1 VRRQR
6 GGDDNELDDDP
17 VRNRGGGRR
26 PRGLTAVGV
35 KAAGG
40 VAVAAVLALLGGV
53 VALVLLAGAETS
65 TPNGASPGMVCAPA
79 GWTPD
84 QPVAGFSGAQLTNAA
99 AIVATGVEM
108 GVPPQGQVI
117 AVATAMQESRLR
129 VLANSRVPESLR
141 PQPGRPAPEGVG
153 SDHDS
158 VGPFRQPGGWGPLTT
173 RMDPRGSARLF
184 YGRLLGV
191 RGWQRLPLWQ
201 AAQTVQ
207 GSDRP
212 WEYDKWQDEARQ
224 VVGAVRGVTCP
235 PGGPSGG
242 ASVPHGPMVQTV
254 IDRAM
259 AQLGTP
265 YVWGGGDATGPT
277 RGVPTPTG
285 RTPSGV
291 GFDCSGLM
299 VHAFAGID
307 IAVPHQT
314 KAIWNR
320 FGPPI
325 TDRAALM
332 PGDMIL
338 LSNTGRPGA
347 RHPGGIHHVGLYL
360 GHGQVL
366 HAPQTG
372 STVSIVDN
380 IWSTSYWSGEFI
392 GAVRAIPH
400 AAPQPASAPLA
411 AA

>member
-6 GGDDNELDDDP
+6 GGDDDELDDGP
-17 VRNRGGGRR
+17 VRNRGGGRGS
-26 PRGLTAVGV
+26 RGLTAVGV

-40 VAVAAVLALLGGV
+40 VAVAALLALLGGV
-53 VALVLLAGAETS
+53 VALVLVAGAGTS
-65 TPNGASPGMVCAPA
+65 TPNGSSPGMVCAPA

-84 QPVAGFSGAQLTNAA
+84 QPVAGFSGAQLAHAA

-141 PQPGRPAPEGVG
+141 PLPGRPVPDGVG
-153 SDHDS
+153 SDQDS
-158 VGPFRQPGGWGPLTT
+158 VGPFQQRAGWGPLTT

-184 YGRLLGV
+184 YDRLLGV
-191 RGWQRLPLWQ
+191 NGWERLPLWQ

-207 GSDRP
+207 GSALPR
-212 WEYDKWQDEARQ
+212 EYDKWQDEARQ

-235 PGGPSGG
+235 PAGPSGG
-242 ASVPHGPMVQTV
+242 AAVPHRPMVQTV

-259 AQLGTP
+259 AHLGTP

-277 RGVPTPTG
+277 RGVPTPAG
-285 RTPSGV
+285 RMPLGF

-320 FGPPI
+320 F
-325 TDRAALM
+325 
-332 PGDMIL
+332 
-338 LSNTGRPGA
+338 
-347 RHPGGIHHVGLYL
+347 
-360 GHGQVL
+360 
-366 HAPQTG
+366 
-372 STVSIVDN
+372 
-380 IWSTSYWSGEFI
+380 
-392 GAVRAIPH
+392 
-400 AAPQPASAPLA
+400 
-411 AA
+411 